1 MEGFEQRSHMVPIFE
16 EWACLNWRGKFVE
29 AYLLFQ
35 EVSESKTDRV
45 NLYGTGGQSLHPFN
59 DHYAAG
65 VYKSKV

>member
-16 EWACLNWRGKFVE
+16 E
-29 AYLLFQ
+29 AYLLLQ

-45 NLYGTGGQSLHPFN
+45 NLYGIGGQSLHPFN
-59 DHYAAG
+59 DHYSAD

>member
-29 AYLLFQ
+29 AYLMLH

-45 NLYGTGGQSLHPFN
+45 NLCEVGGVSLPLR
-59 DHYAAG
+59 
-65 VYKSKV
+65 VLM